1 MALLGYIVD
10 SVDIR
15 WAILA
20 GALGILGAGLTYNS
34 YMFTLSTDNRM
45 EEINTTLSRIEEL
58 QREIQRKQMEL
69 AKSSSPIVNLSQALL
84 QNYIDYLSKQ
94 TKQTNDSE

>member
-34 YMFTLSTDNRM
+34 YMFTLHTDNRM

-94 TKQTNDSE
+94 TQQTNDSE